1 MKGTRAAKNIRYNS
15 GSVRQTSYVEGNTV
29 RKVQPARVPARRMH
43 FGNEMYKNIS
53 SSIGWTACGY
63 NLVGSKKQP

>member
-1 MKGTRAAKNIRYNS
+1 
-15 GSVRQTSYVEGNTV
+15 
-29 RKVQPARVPARRMH
+29 MH